1 MAKKASGILVC
12 IRNGVASREVISHL
26 YSALVRPHLKYCV
39 QFCVPHCMKEIEDIE
54 HVQRRET
61 KLVRDLEH
69 RPYV

>member
-1 MAKKASGILVC
+1 
-12 IRNGVASREVISHL
+12 
-26 YSALVRPHLKYCV
+26 
-39 QFCVPHCMKEIEDIE
+39 MKEIEDIE